1 MNSISPPPEVPNTIV
16 VVHGEIRHRCEIGL
30 QQRNVGGDARGSFVD
45 IVESL
50 QIRNMNEKKE
60 RLFKRIING
69 RRLFDKY
76 AVFFLDHELITRG
89 SEA

>member
-45 IVESL
+45 IVENL
-50 QIRNMNEKKE
+50 QIGDMNEKKE
-60 RLFKRIING
+60 CLLKRIING
-69 RRLFDKY
+69 RRLFDQY
-76 AVFFLDHELITRG
+76 MEFFLDCKLVTRG
-89 SEA
+89 PEA